1 MRDWIN
7 SLQSFGYLF
16 ELTIKASATLLVGS
30 NSDRIRISMLSLL
43 LLGVRPFCI
52 LIVNPCNDRKFLLI
66 VHRLC
71 LIQRGREITL
81 SRIGQYND
89 NGIILIF
96 GLLS

>member
-52 LIVNPCNDRKFLLI
+52 LIVNP
-66 VHRLC
+66 
-71 LIQRGREITL
+71 
-81 SRIGQYND
+81 
-89 NGIILIF
+89 
-96 GLLS
+96 